1 MPVSLIIFYFF
12 VVVAITC
19 GFIYD
24 QNLNQDYAWSFCCHP
39 LSSERLKPAETSLTL
54 TRDNSASVSVL
65 YAFMSVQ
72 AEQTDRED
80 WCPKSWPCPDL
91 DEGNGHAARDK
102 AGQRRV
108 WGAGWS
114 ASNNGVRALRPQATQ
129 RPEIPP
135 PSHSHI
141 AIELAFHTGL
151 WTAIQSNYCLTWPLA
166 YRGIKMSLAGCI

>member
-1 MPVSLIIFYFF
+1 MPHHH
-12 VVVAITC
+12 
-19 GFIYD
+19 
-24 QNLNQDYAWSFCCHP
+24 LNQDYTWSFCCHP
-39 LSSERLKPAETSLTL
+39 LSSKKAETCTDTATFLTL
-54 TRDNSASVSVL
+54 TCDNSTSVSES
-65 YAFMSVQ
+65 YAFMSMQ

-129 RPEIPP
+129 RPEKPP

-166 YRGIKMSLAGCI
+166 YTEIKMSLAGCI